1 MLSIKIKG
9 SLMVKIK
16 VFLHNLYQ
24 YGWDTI
30 KTHQD
35 TNEAYNNFILTFC
48 TIYDTFFVM
57 NKMKM
62 KTKDL
67 ESPWITIRIKKYS
80 KKKHRLY
87 SKLKKTN
94 KNKNKKKQ
102 YQDYKKLFES
112 IKKWSKNCIFLN

>member
-1 MLSIKIKG
+1 M
-9 SLMVKIK
+9 MKIK

>member
-1 MLSIKIKG
+1 MLSIKIEG
-9 SLMVKIK
+9 SLMMKIE

-24 YGWDTI
+24 YDWDTI

-67 ESPWITIRIKKYS
+67 ESPWITTRIKKYS

-94 KNKNKKKQ
+94 KNKNKKKNN
-102 YQDYKKLFES
+102 
-112 IKKWSKNCIFLN
+112 IKITKNFLNLSRSGRRIVFS